1 MRDEWVTVLVFLGH
15 TDINSDKRPITIVL
29 HIPGIVGCCG
39 VELIGRGSGFLL
51 GTKATKVGRLQRWRG
66 LTQMSRGLGRGRDG
80 SGVEL
85 I

>member
-1 MRDEWVTVLVFLGH
+1 MRDEWVRVLVFLGR
-15 TDINSDKRPITIVL
+15 TDINSDQRPITIVL

-39 VELIGRGSGFLL
+39 VELIGRGAGFKL

-66 LTQMSRGLGRGRDG
+66 LTQMSRGRVGGRDG
-80 SGVEL
+80 NGVEL